1 MPMHANRRLLQILRE
16 EIGEIGKRSS
26 LTISAISIALRCGV
40 RGNGVVH
47 RTAARGLC

>member
-40 RGNGVVH
+40 VH